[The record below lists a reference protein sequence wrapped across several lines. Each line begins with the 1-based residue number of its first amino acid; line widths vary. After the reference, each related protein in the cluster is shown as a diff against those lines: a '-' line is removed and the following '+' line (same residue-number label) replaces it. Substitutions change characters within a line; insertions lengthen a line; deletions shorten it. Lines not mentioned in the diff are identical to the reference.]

1 MTLTTIEK
9 RALTHVGANIRQAIS
24 VLEARF
30 GGVLTHDSGHG
41 KYTGDVAT
49 TWIFTFPRHHGAQVA
64 VPMNKQKLVFLM
76 RGKTLDEQAL
86 EPLIADIALVTH
98 RYTNATQGVA
108 SSVLGRRAP
117 FLNPSVRNP
126 LLRVIPQVEKV
137 AQLLEI
143 YLADKKGEG
152 LAEHTLPTVHDGEST
167 AEDRRIP
174 LSAEEF
180 ERRQERNSEVGKLG
194 ELIAVQDELERLRQ
208 CGCHEPEKFVSRVA
222 VSDVARGY
230 DVESTWPGQERCIE
244 VKAST
249 QQDSDFYLTV
259 NERRVLSELANRAWL
274 YRVWV
279 QEDGRGTVTARVSDP
294 MRRIND
300 SDFVPVVWRIQSSG
314 LTNVAS
320 PSFEQ

>member
-126 LLRVIPQVEKV
+126 LLRVIPRS
-137 AQLLEI
+137 
-143 YLADKKGEG
+143 KK
-152 LAEHTLPTVHDGEST
+152 S
-167 AEDRRIP
+167 
-174 LSAEEF
+174 LSYW
-180 ERRQERNSEVGKLG
+180 K
-194 ELIAVQDELERLRQ
+194 
-208 CGCHEPEKFVSRVA
+208 
-222 VSDVARGY
+222 
-230 DVESTWPGQERCIE
+230 STWRIRRGKVWLSIRCQPYM
-244 VKAST
+244 T
-249 QQDSDFYLTV
+249 
-259 NERRVLSELANRAWL
+259 ANPLRKT
-274 YRVWV
+274 
-279 QEDGRGTVTARVSDP
+279 GG
-294 MRRIND
+294 
-300 SDFVPVVWRIQSSG
+300 FH
-314 LTNVAS
+314 
-320 PSFEQ
+320 